1 MIISNN
7 NPPRFFYPPSTAF
20 IITLYYV
27 FCLLISFIDLHKN
40 VTPSTEIFLL
50 TCSQNTI
57 VFCTMCILNK
67 YLLNEQRN
75 A

>member
-27 FCLLISFIDLHKN
+27 FCLLISFIDLHMN
-40 VTPSTEIFLL
+40 VTLNTEIFLL

-57 VFCTMCILNK
+57 VFCTVCTLNK